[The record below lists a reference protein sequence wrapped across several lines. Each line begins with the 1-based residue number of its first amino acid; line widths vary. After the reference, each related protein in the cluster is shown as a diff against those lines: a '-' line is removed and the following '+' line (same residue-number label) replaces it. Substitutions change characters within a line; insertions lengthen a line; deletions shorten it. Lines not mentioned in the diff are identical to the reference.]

1 MSLIQ
6 IYWRTLRLLAAE
18 RGKVVLICAANVVLA
33 AVAIIEPI
41 AFGRIV
47 DAVTSKQ
54 GVGQSV
60 ALWAG
65 LGVFNIVAFV
75 LVARSADRLAHK
87 RRAVVMTEAYE
98 RLMTMPLAWH
108 QARGTSVSQHT
119 LLRALEAMFT
129 LWLEFMRQHMATAV
143 SLVLL
148 VPTAFTLDRRMFLV
162 LLVLGVLYVVI
173 NRLVMARTRQGQASV
188 ERHYHRVFSH
198 VSDSV
203 GNVAVV
209 QGYGRVVDEARL
221 LREYAAALIAAQ
233 NPVLDWWALASALN
247 RFAATLSMIAVIM
260 IGAVLVERGELRV
273 GDLIAFTGFAT
284 LLIGRLD
291 QVTAFFS
298 QIFEARAKLED
309 FYRMEDAADLRDEPA
324 GAAELPKVRGD
335 VSFRQVDFRFP
346 GTGAGVEDVSFDV
359 AAGQTVA
366 IVGPTGSGK
375 STLIGLLQRVREPH
389 GGAILI
395 DGIDIAAVTRASLRR
410 QIATVYQDAG
420 LFDRSIEANIRFG
433 REGAS
438 HEEVHGAAAAAA
450 AHDFILQK
458 TDGYDTLAGERGN
471 RLSGGERQRIA
482 IARAVLKD
490 APILV
495 LDEATSALDVE
506 TEEKVRQAID
516 RLRRGRTTFIIAHR
530 LSTIRNADLIVFLE
544 NGRVAETGTYTE
556 LASRGGRFAELL
568 MAGGMLVDVETPLA
582 EEGRIAAE

>member
-6 IYWRTLRLLAAE
+6 IYWRTLRMLGAE
-18 RGKVVLICAANVVLA
+18 RGKVVLICTANVVLA
-33 AVAIIEPI
+33 AVSIIEPI

-47 DAVTSKQ
+47 DAVTSKE

-75 LVARSADRLAHK
+75 LVARSADRLAH
-87 RRAVVMTEAYE
+87 RRRGVVMTEAYE
-98 RLMTMPLAWH
+98 RLMSMPLAWH
-108 QARGTSVSQHT
+108 QERGTSVSQHT

-148 VPTAFTLDRRMFLV
+148 VPTAFTMDRRMFTVLV
-162 LLVLGVLYVVI
+162 VLAVLYVAI
-173 NRLVMARTRQGQASV
+173 NRMVMARTRMGQTSV

-203 GNVAVV
+203 GNVSVV
-209 QGYGRVVDEARL
+209 QGYGRVAEEARL
-221 LREYAAALIAAQ
+221 LREYTSALIAAQ

-247 RFAATLSMIAVIM
+247 RFAATLSMIAVIL

-309 FYRMEDAADLRDEPA
+309 FFRMEDAVDLRAEPA
-324 GAAELPKVRGD
+324 GAVDLPKVRGD
-335 VSFRQVDFRFP
+335 VSFREVSYRFP
-346 GTGAGVEDVSFDV
+346 GTGAGVAGVSFDV
-359 AAGQTVA
+359 KAGQTVA

-375 STLIGLLQRVREPH
+375 STLIGLLQRVREPQA
-389 GGAILI
+389 GAILI
-395 DGIDIAAVTRASLRR
+395 DGIDIATVTRASLRG

-433 REGAS
+433 RAAAS
-438 HEEVHGAAAAAA
+438 HEEVHEAACAAA
-450 AHDFILQK
+450 AHDFIVQK
-458 TDGYDTLAGERGN
+458 TNGYETEAGERGN

-516 RLRRGRTTFIIAHR
+516 RLRRDRTTFIIAHR
-530 LSTIRNADLIVFLE
+530 LSTIRDADLIVFLE
-544 NGRVAETGTYTE
+544 NGRVAETGTYAD
-556 LASRGGRFAELL
+556 LAARGGRFSALL
-568 MAGGMLVDVETPLA
+568 AAGGMSADLDLSSYG
-582 EEGRIAAE
+582 EGQIAAE

>member
-6 IYWRTLRLLAAE
+6 IYWRTLCMLAEE

-33 AVAIIEPI
+33 AVSIIEPI

-47 DAVTSKQ
+47 DAVTSKE

-60 ALWAG
+60 AFWAG

-75 LVARSADRLAHK
+75 LVARSADRLAHR
-87 RRAVVMTEAYE
+87 RRAAVMTDAYE
-98 RLMTMPLAWH
+98 RLMSMPLAWH

-148 VPTAFTLDRRMFLV
+148 VPTAFTMDRRMFTV
-162 LLVLGVLYVVI
+162 LLVLAVLYVAI
-173 NRLVMARTRQGQASV
+173 NRTVMARTRKGQTSV

-203 GNVAVV
+203 GNVSVV
-209 QGYGRVVDEARL
+209 QGYGRVAEEARL
-221 LREYAAALIAAQ
+221 LRDYTSALIAAQ

-247 RFAATLSMIAVIM
+247 RFAATLSMIAVIL

-309 FYRMEDAADLRDEPA
+309 FFAMEDAVDLREEPA
-324 GAAELPKVRGD
+324 GAVDLPKVRGD
-335 VSFRQVDFRFP
+335 VSFRDVEYRFP
-346 GTGAGVEDVSFDV
+346 GTGVGVVGVSFDV
-359 AAGQTVA
+359 KAGQTVA

-375 STLIGLLQRVREPH
+375 STLIGLLQRVREPQA
-389 GGAILI
+389 GAILI
-395 DGIDIAAVTRASLRR
+395 DGIDIATVTRASLRG

-420 LFDRSIEANIRFG
+420 LFDRSIEDNIRFG
-433 REGAS
+433 RDGADP
-438 HEEVHGAAAAAA
+438 EEVHAAAAAAA

-458 TDGYDTLAGERGN
+458 ADGYGTSAGERGN

-516 RLRRGRTTFIIAHR
+516 RLRLGRTTFIIAHR
-530 LSTIRNADLIVFLE
+530 LSTIRTADLIVFLE

-556 LASRGGRFAELL
+556 LAARGGRFAALL
-568 MAGGMLVDVETPLA
+568 SAGGMTA
-582 EEGRIAAE
+582 EAQAGAYDGGQIAAE

>member
-6 IYWRTLRLLAAE
+6 IYWRTLCMLGAE

-33 AVAIIEPI
+33 TVSILEPI
-41 AFGRIV
+41 AFGRII
-47 DAVTSKQ
+47 DAVTSKV
-54 GVGQSV
+54 GVGHSV

-75 LVARSADRLAHK
+75 AVARSADRLAHR
-87 RRAVVMTEAYE
+87 RRATVMTEAYE
-98 RLMTMPLAWH
+98 RLMSMPLAWH

-119 LLRALEAMFT
+119 LLRALETMFT

-143 SLVLL
+143 SLILL
-148 VPTAFTLDRRMFLV
+148 VPTAFTMDRRMFLV
-162 LLVLGVLYVVI
+162 LLVLAVLYVAI
-173 NRLVMARTRQGQASV
+173 NRTVMARTRQGQASV

-209 QGYGRVVDEARL
+209 QGYGRVAEEARL
-221 LREYAAALIAAQ
+221 LRDYASALISAQ

-247 RFAATLSMIAVIM
+247 RFAATLSMIAVIL

-309 FYRMEDAADLRDEPA
+309 FFRMEDAVDLRAEPA
-324 GAAELPKVRGD
+324 DAVELPSVRGE
-335 VSFRQVDFRFP
+335 VSFRHVAYWFP
-346 GTGAGVEDVSFDV
+346 GTGAGVENVSFDV
-359 AAGQTVA
+359 GAGQTVA

-375 STLIGLLQRVREPH
+375 STLIGLLQRVREPQA
-389 GGAILI
+389 GAILI
-395 DGIDIAAVTRASLRR
+395 DGIDISTVTRASLRR

-420 LFDRSIEANIRFG
+420 LFDRSIEDNIRFG
-433 REGAS
+433 RDGANP
-438 HEEVHGAAAAAA
+438 EEVHAAAAAAA
-450 AHDFILQK
+450 AHEFILQK
-458 TDGYDTLAGERGN
+458 AEGYGTSAGERGN

-516 RLRRGRTTFIIAHR
+516 GLRLGRTTFIIAHR
-530 LSTIRNADLIVFLE
+530 LSTIRTADLIVFLE
-544 NGRVAETGTYTE
+544 NGRVVETGSFAE
-556 LASRGGRFAELL
+556 LSARGGRFAALL
-568 MAGGMLVDVETPLA
+568 SAGGMLPEA
-582 EEGRIAAE
+582 ESHVNDGSRLAAE

>member
-1 MSLIQ
+1 MSLFQ
-6 IYWRTLRLLAAE
+6 IYWRTLRLLSAE
-18 RGKVVLICAANVVLA
+18 RGKVALICAANVVLA

-98 RLMTMPLAWH
+98 RLMSMPLAWH

-148 VPTAFTLDRRMFLV
+148 APTAFTLDRRMFLV
-162 LLVLGVLYVVI
+162 LLVLGVLYVTI
-173 NRLVMARTRQGQASV
+173 NRLVMSRTRQGQASV

-209 QGYGRVVDEARL
+209 QGYGRVADEARM
-221 LREYAAALIAAQ
+221 LRDHAAALIAAQ

-247 RFAATLSMIAVIM
+247 RFAATLSMIAVIL

-309 FYRMEDAADLRDEPA
+309 FFRMEDAADLRDEPA
-324 GAAELPKVRGD
+324 GTAELPDVRGD
-335 VSFRQVDFRFP
+335 VSFRQVAYRFP
-346 GTGAGVEDVSFDV
+346 DTGVGVEDVSFDV
-359 AAGQTVA
+359 KAGQTVA

-375 STLIGLLQRVREPH
+375 STLIGLLQRVREPEA
-389 GGAILI
+389 GAILI
-395 DGIDIAAVTRASLRR
+395 DGIDISNVTRASLRR

-420 LFDRSIEANIRFG
+420 LLDRSIEANIRFG
-433 REGAS
+433 RDGARQ
-438 HEEVHGAAAAAA
+438 EDVEAAAAAAA
-450 AHDFILQK
+450 AHEFILQK
-458 TDGYDTLAGERGN
+458 SEGYDTLAGERGN

-516 RLRRGRTTFIIAHR
+516 RLRRGRTTFIVAHR

-544 NGRVAETGTYTE
+544 NGRVAEIGTYAE
-556 LASRGGRFAELL
+556 LAARGGRFAALL
-568 MAGGMLVDVETPLA
+568 MAGGMIADVEIPPFDGTQL
-582 EEGRIAAE
+582 AAE